1 VLIIAQKGAKMDKNI
16 CHDKYALACAILE
29 FTIKSAEE
37 ELKSEVPVSTLKR
50 ILKIAEDNE

>member
-1 VLIIAQKGAKMDKNI
+1 MDKNI